1 MSKSSL
7 NALEY
12 ASCLQVTVVSS
23 GAVPMHWF
31 QCLCLQCNC
40 KVKMKAI
47 EIGVTDASADNLR
60 RVGFPEK
67 MSGSDD
73 RRS

>member
-1 MSKSSL
+1 
-7 NALEY
+7 
-12 ASCLQVTVVSS
+12 
-23 GAVPMHWF
+23 MHWF